1 MAPKKRNISE
11 KRKIENDE
19 RLGPREIDMFKH
31 MGYEERL
38 SDKAFEILRAF
49 KKRKDLLQPGPM
61 TPEAFAFVAI
71 LGDMA
76 DGTLDLSSKEEQ
88 DTVEPEKTQGDD
100 PNED

>member
-1 MAPKKRNISE
+1 MAPKRKNISE

-19 RLGPREIDMFKH
+19 RLVTREIDMFKH

-38 SDKAFEILRAF
+38 SNKAFEILRAF

-76 DGTLDLSSKEEQ
+76 DGTLDLSSKEDQ
-88 DTVEPEKTQGDD
+88 APTEPETEDED